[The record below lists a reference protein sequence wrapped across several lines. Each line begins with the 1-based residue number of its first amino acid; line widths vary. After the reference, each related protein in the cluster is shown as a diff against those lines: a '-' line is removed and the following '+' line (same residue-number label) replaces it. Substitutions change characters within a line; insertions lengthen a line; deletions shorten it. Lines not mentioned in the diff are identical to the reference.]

1 MQPQQPQQPAPQ
13 QPTQPQLLSWSQFA
27 PQGQYG
33 PAVAA
38 AGYAPLPQDYG
49 QQPQQGYAPQPQY
62 QQPAPVQS
70 MGTAPGFSDPSGGGG
85 GAPVKIRELLG
96 RVVGIKP
103 IRVQAGQLMP
113 GAKAG
118 ETPRDTMIC
127 EILVLDGGPLEYGSS
142 QDRMNPAP
150 PCFRVETPALLKG
163 VMINNVVFVDEG
175 RRVLESAPGNV
186 IPCRI
191 IQGNSAFLPA
201 LLGGPN
207 DPRPAEADQARAML
221 GAAYTAIAMGTFV
234 NPTPIEIN
242 GGPRPRPGAAQPQ
255 QAQYPPQPAYPPA
268 PQGQVVYP
276 SQQPMQQQYAPAQQQ
291 ASIAAPVGWDPN
303 IWNSL
308 SDADKARFA
317 PQS

>member
-1 MQPQQPQQPAPQ
+1 MQPN
-13 QPTQPQLLSWSQFA
+13 
-27 PQGQYG
+27 Y
-33 PAVAA
+33 
-38 AGYAPLPQDYG
+38 Y
-49 QQPQQGYAPQPQY
+49 QQPQQGYAPQYAPAPQAPY
-62 QQPAPVQS
+62 GQQPMLQQPAPVQS
-70 MGTAPGFSDPSGGGG
+70 MQTAPGFSDPSGGGG

-103 IRVQAGQLMP
+103 IRVQAGQPMP

-118 ETPRDTMIC
+118 ESPRDTLIC

-163 VMINNVVFVDEG
+163 VMVNNVVFVDEG

-191 IQGNSAFLPA
+191 TQGNSAFLPA

-234 NPTPIEIN
+234 NPTPVEIN
-242 GGPRPRPGAAQPQ
+242 GGPRPRPGTTPAAPQQ
-255 QAQYPPQPAYPPA
+255 QAQYPPQPAYPP
-268 PQGQVVYP
+268 QGQVVYP
-276 SQQPMQQQYAPAQQQ
+276 PATPQNNPVMAAYQQP
-291 ASIAAPVGWDPN
+291 SIAAPAGWDPN
-303 IWNSL
+303 VWNSL

-317 PQS
+317 PQQ